1 MKLRRRLRS
10 VGYSEVMA
18 TIGVFIALGGT
29 SYAAVKID
37 GSDVRNGTL
46 TGKDVRNR
54 SLGRIDL
61 KRSALSP
68 AAAGKA
74 GEPGPRGATGPAGVR
89 GLPGPVQVV
98 TSRGPFSQTLNTEPV
113 EMASVDLDAGSW
125 LLTASGTLK
134 NSVGRRNV
142 GECEIASSGGRPV
155 GTGPVALDSDIS
167 GPDLD
172 TEVFSLSSTA
182 SQAGPIRAT
191 LSCEGFF
198 TGVRVE
204 QSSLTAV
211 RVTDI
216 DDQTTT
222 GD

>member
-68 AAAGKA
+68 AA
-74 GEPGPRGATGPAGVR
+74 
-89 GLPGPVQVV
+89 
-98 TSRGPFSQTLNTEPV
+98 PFSPPL
-113 EMASVDLDAGSW
+113 ARSAR
-125 LLTASGTLK
+125 
-134 NSVGRRNV
+134 GRR
-142 GECEIASSGGRPV
+142 SS
-155 GTGPVALDSDIS
+155 
-167 GPDLD
+167 
-172 TEVFSLSSTA
+172 
-182 SQAGPIRAT
+182 
-191 LSCEGFF
+191 
-198 TGVRVE
+198 
-204 QSSLTAV
+204 
-211 RVTDI
+211 
-216 DDQTTT
+216 
-222 GD
+222 